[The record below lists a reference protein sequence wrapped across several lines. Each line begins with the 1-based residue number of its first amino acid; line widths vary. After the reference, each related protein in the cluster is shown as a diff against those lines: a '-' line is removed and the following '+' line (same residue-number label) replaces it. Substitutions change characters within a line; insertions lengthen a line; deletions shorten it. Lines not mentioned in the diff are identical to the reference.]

1 MARRKSSIKAPVKGK
16 QTALVV
22 GVSKYPNPADHLPG
36 VATDV
41 REMAKVLSSKDG
53 TFASSGVTV
62 LTDKQ
67 ATKSNIKS
75 ALRQTFTT
83 AASGET
89 VFVYLAGHGDV
100 VGDDYFFISFDT
112 DGARLNETGVS
123 LKEIKTLFDQTK
135 ARRVFLWLDFC
146 HSGGILARRISSDAR
161 AIERAIGVVSGEGR
175 IIVAACTSSQLA
187 YEDPS
192 IGHGLFTH
200 ALLKGL
206 KGEAKS
212 ARGEVTA
219 LSLYDYIDHEV
230 GSTRQ
235 QPVFF
240 GEMTG
245 RIVLMHYGDRTIA
258 SKTTKAPKKSPAT
271 KKPIAKKKGDW
282 VMLGDNFFQASTIRH
297 RSEGKI
303 ELAIS
308 PSNTE
313 DEAALSSLRPSQ
325 YGGRSDLPF
334 SVNNDAHSVRVEHVE
349 TETTSGHQVW
359 KVTLK
364 ISDQQF
370 GSGFGTETTYNTAG
384 KTYSPADIAE
394 LRVRRLLLNDPAPT
408 PRRSR
413 GFGDEMLL
421 EGMIEGSGSRHS
433 VKECVIRGMFNSCG
447 RNSDWKEF
455 ARLRSVFLLK
465 ATGTVEHIL
474 ELKIGAVRGGKVSIS
489 FRGRRP
495 QRYSSVAP
503 ETIEVKGSC
512 SLD

>member
-1 MARRKSSIKAPVKGK
+1 MAKKKASAKPLNVGK
-16 QTALVV
+16 QSALVV
-22 GVSKYPNPADHLPG
+22 GVSQYPDPTHNLPG
-36 VATDV
+36 VAADV
-41 REMAKVLSSKDG
+41 REMAKILSSKDG
-53 TFASSGVTV
+53 TFRSSGVTV
-62 LTDKQ
+62 LTDKK
-67 ATKSNIKS
+67 ATQSNVES
-75 ALRQTFTT
+75 ALRQIFTSAT
-83 AASGET
+83 SSET
-89 VFVYLAGHGDV
+89 VFVYLAGHGAV
-100 VGDDYFFISFDT
+100 VGDDYFFIAFDT
-112 DGARLNETGVS
+112 DDTRLDETGVS

-135 ARRVFLWLDFC
+135 SRRVFLWLDFR
-146 HSGGILARRISSDAR
+146 HSGGILARSRIASDVK
-161 AIERAIGVVSGEGR
+161 AIQRAIGVVSGEGR
-175 IIVAACTSSQLA
+175 IIVAACTQSQLA

-219 LSLYDYIDHEV
+219 SSLYDYIDHEV

-235 QPVFF
+235 RPVFL
-240 GEMTG
+240 GEMKG

-258 SKTTKAPKKSPAT
+258 SKTTKTPKKSPAP
-271 KKPIAKKKGDW
+271 KKPIANKKKGDW
-282 VMLGDNFFQASTIRH
+282 VMLGDNFFQASTVRH

-308 PSNTE
+308 PSDTE

-349 TETTSGHQVW
+349 TETTSGRQVW

-364 ISDQQF
+364 ISDEQF
-370 GSGFGTETTYNTAG
+370 GSGFGTEMTYNTAG
-384 KTYSPADIAE
+384 KTYSPDDIAE

-408 PRRSR
+408 PRRNR
-413 GFGDEMLL
+413 GFGDAMLL
-421 EGMIEGSGSRHS
+421 EGMLEGSGSRHS

-447 RNSDWKEF
+447 QISDWKEF

-489 FRGRRP
+489 FRGRSA
-495 QRYSSVAP
+495 SSRAW
-503 ETIEVKGSC
+503 TS
-512 SLD
+512 